1 MSAIHEK
8 LHTEIHSME
17 YNVMCL
23 RVTLR
28 HMKKYLSE
36 CHFDHF
42 AFIWFLQIFGKIYA
56 LSNFQRSLAESM
68 LSPGY
73 CASLYTFET
82 NKEKFLD

>member
-42 AFIWFLQIFGKIYA
+42 CFYLIFADFWQDLRSLQFSEISCRIYA
-56 LSNFQRSLAESM
+56 LSRVLCKSIHL
-68 LSPGY
+68 
-73 CASLYTFET
+73 
-82 NKEKFLD
+82 